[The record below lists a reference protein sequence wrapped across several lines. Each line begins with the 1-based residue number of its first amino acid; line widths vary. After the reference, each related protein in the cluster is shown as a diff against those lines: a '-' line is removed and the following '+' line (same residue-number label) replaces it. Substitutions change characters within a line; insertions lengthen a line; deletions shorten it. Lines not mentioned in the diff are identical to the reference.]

1 MPETG
6 CAVHVS
12 HETSR
17 FHLGVSMLRRI
28 VGLIAL
34 LLIGVAPNSVGA
46 QLPRATRDTTIDA
59 TTRGRIIDTLIT
71 RLVAGYVFPEKA
83 LDVAGDLRG
92 RVARGEY
99 QNLTSAIGF
108 ADSLTAH
115 LQSVTHD
122 KHLRVFYTDRAPN
135 SQQPNQPSMR
145 ERLAADN
152 YGVGRPERLEGN
164 VAYLELRTFG
174 LPPDMIGDALT
185 EAMNA
190 VADADALIID
200 VRNNGGGSPFTVA
213 LVSSYLFGPDTV
225 HLNSLYFRPANRTDH
240 FWTRAVV
247 PGKRFGPTKP
257 LFVLTSRRTFSAAE
271 EFTYNLQTRK
281 RAVIVGDTTGG
292 GAHPG
297 GGHQLGNGFGVFVP
311 SGRAINPIT
320 KTNWEGTGVRPDIP
334 VSSDKAREA
343 AHRAAL
349 DSLRRRSATR

>member
-1 MPETG
+1 MIQH
-6 CAVHVS
+6 AH
-12 HETSR
+12 HE
-17 FHLGVSMLRRI
+17 VSMLRRT
-28 VGLIAL
+28 VGLTAL
-34 LLIGVAPNSVGA
+34 FFLGVAASGTAAA
-46 QLPRATRDTTIDA
+46 QPRATRDTTIDA
-59 TTRGRIIDTLIT
+59 ATRGRIIDTLIT

-83 LDVAGDLRG
+83 LEVAADLRG
-92 RVARGEY
+92 RVSRGEY
-99 QNLTSAIGF
+99 ERLTSAIGF

-115 LQSVTHD
+115 LQGVTHD
-122 KHLRVFYTDRAPN
+122 KHLRVFYRDRAPN
-135 SQQPNQPSMR
+135 APQASQPSMR
-145 ERLAADN
+145 ERLIADN
-152 YGVGRPERLEGN
+152 YGIGKPERLEGN

-174 LPPDMIGDALT
+174 VPPNMIDSALA
-185 EAMNA
+185 EAMTA

-200 VRNNGGGSPFTVA
+200 VRNNGGGSPVIVA

-240 FWTRAVV
+240 FWTRASV

-297 GGHQLGNGFGVFVP
+297 GGQQLGNGFGVFVP

-349 DSLRRRSATR
+349 DTLRRKS